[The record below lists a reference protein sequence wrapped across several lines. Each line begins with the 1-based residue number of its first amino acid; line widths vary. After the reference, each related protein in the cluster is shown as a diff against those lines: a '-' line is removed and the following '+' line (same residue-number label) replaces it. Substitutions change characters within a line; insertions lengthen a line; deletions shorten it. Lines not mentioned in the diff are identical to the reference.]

1 MNKFEIGQDPT
12 IPLGEKLSLL
22 YDNSSLTRALV
33 MLLPGG
39 GIVDMFACKPAQK
52 YAQEKLNLLIKELRS
67 EIALNNAHKL
77 SIEDEEQFFN
87 IFLKVC
93 TKTITTRTNQKIRYF
108 AHILSRST
116 YEDEV
121 NWDEVES
128 LVGIVDSITDTH
140 ITILKTFTD
149 LCTHEVGTTKRVS
162 FIDATSSQTL
172 SKLPDIEVSAI
183 KMYLADL
190 VSKGLLYD
198 EGIGRADARA
208 LQLLRPNET
217 SYWFIH
223 WIKGQAS

>member
-1 MNKFEIGQDPT
+1 
-12 IPLGEKLSLL
+12 
-22 YDNSSLTRALV
+22 
-33 MLLPGG
+33 
-39 GIVDMFACKPAQK
+39 
-52 YAQEKLNLLIKELRS
+52 
-67 EIALNNAHKL
+67 
-77 SIEDEEQFFN
+77 
-87 IFLKVC
+87 
-93 TKTITTRTNQKIRYF
+93 
-108 AHILSRST
+108 
-116 YEDEV
+116 
-121 NWDEVES
+121 
-128 LVGIVDSITDTH
+128 
-140 ITILKTFTD
+140 
-149 LCTHEVGTTKRVS
+149 HEVGTTKRVS